1 MGARVLICRVDF
13 TTSLERFARI
23 ALTGLNV
30 QQGQSLAIKIE
41 PENIDVATVVAELAY
56 ETGVRHVELW
66 PESTRLT
73 RARIDH
79 SREEY
84 LEFEPA
90 YRQRRN
96 EEFIAEKWAL
106 LSVKSPVDLS
116 IMDGADA
123 RRAGMI
129 ARGIRNADAALHRA
143 LSNDLTQWTVMAV
156 PTAAWAGAVLDMPP
170 DSAAL
175 AAMWEA
181 MEPILRLSEREPAKF
196 WHRHG
201 TLLAERA
208 GALNDLALT
217 SLHFVDGET
226 DLHVPLHERA
236 RWRGGGSVTRD
247 GIPFLPNIPTEE
259 VFTAPDAPRV
269 SGRVA
274 ITRPVRVYGS
284 LVEGAWFEFSAGT
297 VVDFGAATGR
307 DTLEQFLS
315 MDEGSRR
322 MGEIAL
328 VDGSSPIA
336 RSGLVFQ
343 NILLDENAACHFA
356 LGSAYPT
363 CIDGG
368 EKMSESELE
377 AVGANR
383 SRQHVDFMLGSATLS
398 VDGVTADG
406 TERPIMR
413 DGRIVL

>member
-1 MGARVLICRVDF
+1 VDF
-13 TTSLERFARI
+13 STSLERFARI
-23 ALTGLNV
+23 ALAGLNV
-30 QQGQSLAIKIE
+30 QPGQSLAIKIE
-41 PENIDVATVVAELAY
+41 PENVDIATVVAEIAY
-56 ETGVRHVELW
+56 ETGARHVELW

-84 LEFEPA
+84 LAYAPS
-90 YRQRRN
+90 YRQQRN
-96 EEFIAEKWAL
+96 DQFIAEKWAL
-106 LSVKSPVDLS
+106 LSVKSPVDLAV
-116 IMDGADA
+116 MDGADA

-156 PTAAWAGAVLDMPP
+156 PTAPWAGTVLDMSPG
-170 DSAAL
+170 DAAL

-181 MEPILRLSEREPAKF
+181 MDPILRLSETDPGAF
-196 WHRHG
+196 WHRYG
-201 TLLAERA
+201 TLLAKRA
-208 GALNDLALT
+208 AKLNALALQ
-217 SLHFVDGET
+217 SLHFVDKDT
-226 DLHVPLHERA
+226 DLRVPLHQKA
-236 RWRGGGSVTRD
+236 RWRGGGSVTRE

-259 VFTAPDAPRV
+259 VFTAPYAPAV

-284 LVEGAWFEFSAGT
+284 LVDRAWFEFSDGT
-297 VVDFGAATGR
+297 VVDYGAAVGG
-307 DTLEQFLS
+307 DTLREFLS
-315 MDEGSRR
+315 MDDGSRR

-343 NILLDENAACHFA
+343 NILLDENASCHFA

-368 EKMSESELE
+368 ESMTEEQLESI
-377 AVGANR
+377 GANR
-383 SRQHVDFMLGSATLS
+383 SRQHVDFMLGSETLS
-398 VDGVTADG
+398 VDGVAGDG
-406 TERPIMR
+406 TVHPVIRE
-413 DGRIVL
+413 GRIML